1 MTGDAD
7 DHGGPDRPGAT
18 DTAEPTVSHR
28 VLLVDDQPLVRVGLG
43 RILGSED
50 GVEVVAEAAD
60 GREALDR
67 LREHRSLPLPAD
79 EDAAVGAGEVTIDV
93 VVMDIRMR
101 GMDGIEATTRIRA
114 GDGPPVLVLTTFD
127 EDEILWG
134 AIDAGAAGFILK
146 EASAEDLIRATVTVA
161 AGGAWLDPVVT
172 PRVLARRRRAG
183 GDGRPGAPTA
193 RPGADIGTAAGAAG
207 RADVRPGATDERL
220 TDREHDV
227 LVLMAAGRTNAEIA
241 EELIVGQATVKSHI
255 SSIFTKLAVRDR
267 AGAIVHAYQHG
278 LVEF

>member
-1 MTGDAD
+1 MSGELDAD
-7 DHGGPDRPGAT
+7 
-18 DTAEPTVSHR
+18 ESTVPHR

-43 RILGSED
+43 RILGSEP
-50 GVEVVAEAAD
+50 GVEVVAEASD
-60 GREALDR
+60 GAEAIAR
-67 LREHRSLPLPAD
+67 LAEHEGSD
-79 EDAAVGAGEVTIDV
+79 GIDV

-114 GDGPPVLVLTTFD
+114 ADGPPVLVLTTFD
-127 EDEILWG
+127 EDDILWG

-161 AGGAWLDPVVT
+161 GGGAWLDPVVT
-172 PRVLARRRRAG
+172 PRVLERRRQGEGGLEPTVELRA
-183 GDGRPGAPTA
+183 
-193 RPGADIGTAAGAAG
+193 
-207 RADVRPGATDERL
+207 GATDDRL
-220 TDREHDV
+220 TEREHDV
-227 LVLMAAGRTNAEIA
+227 LVLMAAGKTNAEIA

-255 SSIFTKLAVRDR
+255 SSIFAKLAVRDR

>member
-1 MTGDAD
+1 MTTEE
-7 DHGGPDRPGAT
+7 PS
-18 DTAEPTVSHR
+18 AEHR

-43 RILGSED
+43 RILGSEP
-50 GVEVVAEAAD
+50 GVVVVAEASD
-60 GREALDR
+60 GREAIERIGDH
-67 LREHRSLPLPAD
+67 E
-79 EDAAVGAGEVTIDV
+79 IDV

-114 GDGPPVLVLTTFD
+114 ADGPPVLVLTTFD
-127 EDEILWG
+127 DDEILWG

-161 AGGAWLDPVVT
+161 DGGAWLDPVVT
-172 PRVLARRRRAG
+172 PRVLARRR
-183 GDGRPGAPTA
+183 
-193 RPGADIGTAAGAAG
+193 ADDVGAAG
-207 RADVRPGATDERL
+207 PSGGPVEVRPAGTDERL

-241 EELIVGQATVKSHI
+241 DELIVGQATVKSHI